1 MMILNALVQSNSHA
15 PAYWEV
21 DILWLILATGETTN
35 GQYSLMEQLC
45 PKDSGPPP
53 HTHEQREMF
62 YILEGEITFL
72 VGDETITAGAG
83 SFVTVPPGTVHS
95 FRVDTETARVL
106 NSYTPAGFE
115 RMIIEAAQPAETRTL
130 PPKGLPMTADKA
142 TVKRLSEEVGMGWV
156 DAPDVLRNNADSRM
170 SSSLT

>member
-1 MMILNALVQSNSHA
+1 MNPDEIVQNSADA

-45 PKDSGPPP
+45 PKNSGPPP
-53 HTHEQREMF
+53 HTHTQREMF
-62 YILEGEITFL
+62 YILDGEITFL
-72 VGDETITAGAG
+72 SGERMITAGAG
-83 SFVTVPPGTVHS
+83 SSVNVPPNTVHS

-115 RMIIEAAQPAETRTL
+115 RLIIETSRPAETRTL
-130 PPKGLPMTADKA
+130 PPKGPPMTAGDFA
-142 TVKRLSEEVGMGWV
+142 GIKRIVEEVGMTWL
-156 DAPDVLRNNADSRM
+156 DTPDVLRDNLD
-170 SSSLT
+170 LV